1 MSWSPIALLVT
12 ALANPIE
19 SASTIEETGFQL
31 LMARSLGDALMF
43 VRSHVPECI
52 LVDTSLDD
60 PAEVVASIRER
71 TDAYILA
78 LDTRADEGLV
88 AALLELGADAF
99 LGAPYPDALLHAA
112 LGVARRH
119 AARQRSPIQMD
130 ARRYGDLLINF
141 SQGRV
146 RKGEQNVELT
156 STEFRLLRALVTR
169 HEQTVSH
176 DELLTRVW
184 GTDISDRTHYVR
196 IYINRLRKKLED
208 DPSNPEYILTDMGEG
223 YRFNARFESD

>member
-1 MSWSPIALLVT
+1 MSWSPLALLVT
-12 ALANPIE
+12 TLANPTEQADIIE
-19 SASTIEETGFQL
+19 GAGFQL
-31 LMARSLGDALMF
+31 LMARSADEALTV

-52 LVDTSLDD
+52 LLDTSVDD
-60 PAEVVASIRER
+60 PSELVPAIREH

-78 LDTRADEGLV
+78 LDTLSDPSLT
-88 AALLELGADAF
+88 AALLTGGADAF
-99 LGAPYPDALLHAA
+99 LTAPYPRELLHAS
-112 LGVARRH
+112 LRVARRH
-119 AARQRSPIQMD
+119 AARQRSPMQMD
-130 ARRYGDLLINF
+130 SRRYGDLLINF

-146 RKGEQNVELT
+146 RKGNQDVDLT

-208 DPSNPEYILTDMGEG
+208 DPSNPEYIVTDLGEG
-223 YRFNARFESD
+223 YRFNSRIEPD